1 MSIEVTGPDGAIH
14 EFPDGT
20 TPDVIKGVMS
30 KAYAPSQDKYK
41 QAAIDEYNAAQRAGA
56 PTTSNPI
63 ASSFTNGAML
73 GALPTVTAAMETPL
87 EMVKRWTLNPV
98 EAYNYAKAAEDLAM
112 QKAREKSGVA
122 GTAAGILG
130 GISTAGEIA
139 KKGYTLVKSGQ
150 EFIPRLGALAGEG
163 AIYGGVTGFNEGDG
177 SGRLADAA
185 KGAALGGAV
194 GAAIPLAW
202 KAIASTSAPLVSNI
216 LARTDP
222 QRAATA
228 RLVKALS
235 ESGKSTNEI
244 ASEVANANAAGQ
256 PMRLMDAMG
265 SPGQELAST
274 VARAPG
280 DGRTA
285 LKEFLDARQAGQAG
299 RVGDIID
306 QSLGAGQTAK
316 QTISDLIQQGKDASK
331 PLYEKAM
338 QIAPV
343 WDDRIQQF
351 LDEPIMK
358 QGLATGVKMQRLEA
372 LAEGRKFDPHD
383 YAITDFDAA
392 GSPILSGVPNMRT
405 LQAAKIGLDELVDSH
420 RNEFGNLTQ
429 MGRSIDMV
437 RRSFLDKLNSY
448 NPDYAAA
455 NAAFAGPAQVRDAVK
470 YGQQAA
476 TRGRAADNLGV
487 FNSLSPAPKQGFRTG
502 YADALN
508 QQIERGAEGQ
518 NAARRFTSE
527 KYRAELPELSTFN
540 GPYLP
545 GQPDATTERLARE
558 LQMFETRSRALGGS
572 KTADNLANA
581 EDAGIDPRIFWNLMH
596 GNVGAAASNVVGRAG
611 NVLTGNT
618 PAVRSE
624 LAKMLLAGGD
634 SANLS
639 PMLGQIESNL
649 KANQALEAS
658 LMRAGVTGV
667 VGGAADELIRK
678 RSPLFAE
685 LQRNAPMIEQYP
697 ISRDAL
703 VRALLMSG
711 DQTQ

>member
-1 MSIEVTGPDGAIH
+1 MSIKVTGPDGAIH

-222 QRAATA
+222 QGAATA

-316 QTISDLIQQGKDASK
+316 QTISGLIQ
-331 PLYEKAM
+331 
-338 QIAPV
+338 
-343 WDDRIQQF
+343 
-351 LDEPIMK
+351 
-358 QGLATGVKMQRLEA
+358 
-372 LAEGRKFDPHD
+372 
-383 YAITDFDAA
+383 
-392 GSPILSGVPNMRT
+392 
-405 LQAAKIGLDELVDSH
+405 
-420 RNEFGNLTQ
+420 
-429 MGRSIDMV
+429 
-437 RRSFLDKLNSY
+437 
-448 NPDYAAA
+448 
-455 NAAFAGPAQVRDAVK
+455 
-470 YGQQAA
+470 
-476 TRGRAADNLGV
+476 
-487 FNSLSPAPKQGFRTG
+487 
-502 YADALN
+502 
-508 QQIERGAEGQ
+508 
-518 NAARRFTSE
+518 
-527 KYRAELPELSTFN
+527 
-540 GPYLP
+540 
-545 GQPDATTERLARE
+545 
-558 LQMFETRSRALGGS
+558 
-572 KTADNLANA
+572 
-581 EDAGIDPRIFWNLMH
+581 
-596 GNVGAAASNVVGRAG
+596 
-611 NVLTGNT
+611 
-618 PAVRSE
+618 
-624 LAKMLLAGGD
+624 
-634 SANLS
+634 
-639 PMLGQIESNL
+639 
-649 KANQALEAS
+649 
-658 LMRAGVTGV
+658 
-667 VGGAADELIRK
+667 
-678 RSPLFAE
+678 
-685 LQRNAPMIEQYP
+685 
-697 ISRDAL
+697 
-703 VRALLMSG
+703 
-711 DQTQ
+711 